1 MLKLF
6 KSKGILSC
14 IFLVAVVFLTIQ
26 LAIYQFVF
34 KHLSSKDLLS
44 KFPLVDK
51 AKEHAFNVR
60 GRTIIVQ
67 GESSTRPITTS
78 TITIPTKAVHVTT
91 LAEYRARVL
100 QYQLALNE
108 KKQPM
113 VAVCLPFY
121 DMLNLR
127 LNKTYVEDPYFDAL
141 KSKEPSDTL
150 IRGVDNKKLALYR
163 PDSNDMFKCINSN
176 VRKHHQKLEINII
189 TVILNLCYNLC

>member
-1 MLKLF
+1 M
-6 KSKGILSC
+6 
-14 IFLVAVVFLTIQ
+14 
-26 LAIYQFVF
+26 
-34 KHLSSKDLLS
+34 
-44 KFPLVDK
+44 
-51 AKEHAFNVR
+51 
-60 GRTIIVQ
+60 
-67 GESSTRPITTS
+67 
-78 TITIPTKAVHVTT
+78 HVTT

-141 KSKEPSDTL
+141 KLKEPSDAP

-176 VRKHHQKLEINII
+176 VRNHHRKNLEINII
-189 TVILNLCYNLC
+189 TAILKLYSNQC